1 MVVRIFISFV
11 LAALLAGCGGAVDQ
25 IKETADR
32 SVGPDYKVL
41 KEEA

>member
-11 LAALLAGCGGAVDQ
+11 LAAL
-25 IKETADR
+25 TADR